1 MPETAHAV
9 QYCSMYEAGAAFV
22 RRFVS
27 ANQVQPKQDLL
38 LRLQGMKKCTMLCPA
53 VSTPISSLFD

>member
-9 QYCSMYEAGAAFV
+9 QYCPDEAGAAFV

-27 ANQVQPKQDLL
+27 AI
-38 LRLQGMKKCTMLCPA
+38 RLSRSRPA
-53 VSTPISSLFD
+53 AAAARDEEMHYAVPSREHTY

>member
-9 QYCSMYEAGAAFV
+9 QNCPDEAGAAFV

-27 ANQVQPKQDLL
+27 ANQVQPKQACC
-38 LRLQGMKKCTMLCPA
+38 GGCKG
-53 VSTPISSLFD
+53 